1 MTTKYQITA
10 TQSQLE
16 LIQKALDMYSRIG
29 MGQVGTAVT
38 DHPDVIKRILNR
50 PYPNHVNLFDVSSV
64 VDATM
69 KRWVFEELSQN
80 GYLGIHSY
88 KIDNSNRDA
97 YDMIQVIRGK
107 IAWNNHKEGDST
119 IYVQYDTPMKTG
131 NEDFIQIEKVED

>member
-38 DHPDVIKRILNR
+38 DHPDVIKRIFSHR
-50 PYPNHVNLFDVSSV
+50 PGHVSLFDVSSA
-64 VDATM
+64 VDAIM
-69 KRWVFEELSQN
+69 KHWVFEELSQN

-97 YDMIQVIRGK
+97 YDMIQVIRSK
-107 IAWNNHKEGDST
+107 IARDSHKDGDST
-119 IYVQYDTPMKTG
+119 TYVRYDSPMKTG